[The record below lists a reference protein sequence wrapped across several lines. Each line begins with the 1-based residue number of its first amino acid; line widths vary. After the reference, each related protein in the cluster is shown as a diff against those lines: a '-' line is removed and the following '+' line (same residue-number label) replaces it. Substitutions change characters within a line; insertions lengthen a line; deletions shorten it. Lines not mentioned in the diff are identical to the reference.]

1 VKPCEWCDNTFQPK
15 VTYQVYCSPEC
26 RTEATK
32 IKIAERY
39 VANQRR
45 KRLSKP
51 KICAGGCGKK
61 LSIYNDDVLCNAC
74 NINKKELDKQMK
86 QLKGF
91 MNGKNTTD
99 E

>member
-1 VKPCEWCDNTFQPK
+1 MKPCEWCDNTFDPK

-32 IKIAERY
+32 VKITERY
-39 VANQRR
+39 VANQRK
-45 KRLSKP
+45 KRIAKP
-51 KICAGGCGKK
+51 KLCAGCNNK
-61 LSIYNDDVLCNAC
+61 LSIYNDDTLCNSC
-74 NINKKELDKQMK
+74 TINKKELDKRLK
-86 QLKGF
+86 ELKGF